1 MKRLTALTAVLI
13 LSACGGGGGGETTA
27 PVVTASAEGFWK
39 GTTALGSQVNLVILE
54 NGETWGLWGSSTSL
68 VGALYGNTSSS
79 GNTLSGSGTGFNL
92 VTGTV
97 GSGTYSG
104 SFATKSSINL
114 SVSDGT
120 KLTGTYSSTY
130 DQAASVATVAGT
142 YTGWTGTGAVAGQT
156 TAVAIDASGNVS
168 SSFVFGSL
176 ICNTSGKAT
185 PRPSGK
191 NIFNIQLTFTGNYC
205 ALGNGST
212 VNGVATYDSA
222 NRQFIAMGLN
232 SAKSDGLIF
241 IGTR

>member
-1 MKRLTALTAVLI
+1 MKRLTALVAAMV
-13 LSACGGGGGGETTA
+13 LSACGGGGNDGTTA
-27 PVVTASAEGFWK
+27 PTASAEGIWK
-39 GTTALGSQVNLVILE
+39 GTTANGSQVNLVILE
-54 NGETWGLWGSSTSL
+54 NGETWGLYGSSTSL

-79 GNTLSGSGTGFNL
+79 GTSLSGSGTGFNL
-92 VTGTV
+92 VTRTI

-104 SFATKSSINL
+104 SFSTKGSINI

-120 KLTGTYSSTY
+120 KFTGTYSPAY

-142 YTGWTGTGAVAGQT
+142 YTGWVGTGSVAGQT
-156 TAVAIDASGNVS
+156 TTVTVDVNGNVS
-168 SSFVFGSL
+168 SSFVYGSL

-205 ALGNGST
+205 ALGNGTT

-222 NRQFIAMGLN
+222 SRQLVAMGLN

-241 IGTR
+241 LGTR